1 MKKLL
6 KREENLFII
15 SPGKKGRNVMVS
27 NIKVIVSTLKV
38 LIFVKLKLDI
48 FVYILKQIII
58 LNFCMKNGVY
68 NDDFNLLFR

>member
-1 MKKLL
+1 MKKQL

-48 FVYILKQIII
+48 FVYILK
-58 LNFCMKNGVY
+58 
-68 NDDFNLLFR
+68 